1 MSWRETGREA
11 RNRDSIFVLWK
22 CGWCGKKAVTVGS
35 DKPTAC
41 CCNSK
46 PRDGGAALG
55 PDPSGKWRP
64 WP

>member
-22 CGWCGKKAVTVGS
+22 CGWCGKKAVTTGS

-41 CCNSK
+41 SCWS
-46 PRDGGAALG
+46 PLRQAERRFGRDPKG
-55 PDPSGKWRP
+55 
-64 WP
+64 